1 LQRPT
6 ILGATIF
13 LQILTTVSFAARV
26 YTRLA
31 IVKTFKVDDW
41 VLVAAW
47 VLSTAASVN
56 VYIQL
61 AYGLGRHSYAL
72 PFSSIGS
79 LALSSRTLG
88 LIFLAAP
95 CLSKLAICLSYRHIF
110 AVSPRTRIALTAIIV
125 WLIVPNVVCLFLSV
139 FYCKPLN
146 QIWTADSMTVITARP
161 KCLNFAPAY
170 YFNGAATLLTD
181 LALIALVV
189 PAVIKLNMSGRK
201 KALALSIASLGW
213 LAVAATVIRLILASS
228 AILKL
233 GEPSHDP
240 SWDTSRIVIWSAV
253 EWNVSLFCA
262 TAMGVTPLITR
273 LLPPAFFEQRGNAST
288 PYKGGHLALATIGGS
303 GPAAKA
309 RLQSRESDETK
320 LDSKP

>member
-1 LQRPT
+1 M
-6 ILGATIF
+6 
-13 LQILTTVSFAARV
+13 FAARV

-31 IVKTFKVDDW
+31 IAKTFKVDDW

-110 AVSPRTRIALTAIIV
+110 AVSPRARIALIAVIV
-125 WLIVPNVVCLFLSV
+125 WLVLPNLICLFLSV

-146 QIWTADSMTVITARP
+146 QVWTADSMTVITARP
-161 KCLNFAPAY
+161 KCQNFAPAY
-170 YFNGAATLLTD
+170 YFNGAATILTD
-181 LALIALVV
+181 LALMALMV
-189 PAVIKLNMSGRK
+189 PAVIKINMSGRK
-201 KALALSIASLGW
+201 KVLALSVASLGW
-213 LAVAATVIRLILASS
+213 LAVTATMIRLILASS
-228 AILKL
+228 AIIKL
-233 GEPSHDP
+233 GEPSHDS
-240 SWDTSRIVIWSAV
+240 SWDTSRMVIWSAV

-273 LLPPAFFEQRGNAST
+273 LLPPAFLEKRSSAST
-288 PYKGGHLALATIGGS
+288 PSKAGNLVLATIGGS
-303 GPAAKA
+303 GPSAKA
-309 RLQSRESDETK
+309 RPQSRDSDETN
-320 LDSKP
+320 LDSRP